1 MVIPC
6 VWLGACARAKLCRCK
21 NQTTPCVWLLGRV
34 SGPGHTRAKHWP
46 QRGPWDTAK
55 RRVPREPG
63 CARPLALSSRSSSPH
78 TRVSPPSPLPS
89 HLSLSRLF
97 SPSSSPA
104 SKLSRLLSPSS
115 SPSSSPSPREQ
126 AFASR
131 LPDVRALASPLP
143 RVRAL
148 ASPPSRCCDT
158 PSR

>member
-1 MVIPC
+1 LV
-6 VWLGACARAKLCRCK
+6 GCARAKLYRCK
-21 NQTTPCVWLLGRV
+21 TQTTACVWLLGRV

-46 QRGPWDTAK
+46 QLGPWDTAK

-63 CARPLALSSRSSSPH
+63 CARPLALSSSSSSR
-78 TRVSPPSPLPS
+78 TRVWPSSPLPS

-97 SPSSSPA
+97 SPSSSPT
-104 SKLSRLLSPSS
+104 SKLPRLLSPSS
-115 SPSSSPSPREQ
+115 SPWSSPPPREQ
-126 AFASR
+126 ALASR
-131 LPDVRALASPLP
+131 LPRVRALASPLP